1 MRHLERVQM
10 STDSALLVSQI
21 ILTDQVPFPS
31 IPFVNDPEMS
41 NPENE
46 YEFAQLTGFRYVSQQ
61 FDLESGSVGPNPSKE
76 MHMHPR
82 IGGVLIFEDL
92 DLGNMDLV

>member
-21 ILTDQVPFPS
+21 ILTDQIPFQS
-31 IPFVNDPEMS
+31 IPFINDPEMH

-46 YEFAQLTGFRYVSQQ
+46 YEFAELVGFRYVSQQ
-61 FDLESGSVGPNPSKE
+61 FDLQNGAVGPNTSQK

-82 IGGVLIFEDL
+82 IGSVLIFADL
-92 DLGNMDLV
+92 DLGNMDPL